1 MDTFIGFFAWL
12 GAKMRVRRMTE
23 HMENNE
29 LSFFFLMKRFIKSC
43 VLQPA
48 KDFIE
53 MLLRKRA
60 KWKRVET
67 ANQHVRI
74 CKTSIMY
81 KKLGGGCC

>member
-1 MDTFIGFFAWL
+1 
-12 GAKMRVRRMTE
+12 MRVRRMTE

-29 LSFFFLMKRFIKSC
+29 LIFFFLMKRFIKSC
-43 VLQPA
+43 VLQTA

-74 CKTSIMY
+74 F
-81 KKLGGGCC
+81 KKNKVFASVALVFCVRQV